1 MCGIVGYVGPKQAQ
15 DVVIE
20 GLRRLEYRG
29 YDSAGIAV
37 LHSVDGSGALAHDKR
52 AGKLAN
58 LEKAITERQLPSS
71 HTGIGHTRWAT
82 HGAPNDLNA
91 HPHQGARGRVAL
103 VHNGIIENFAELRD
117 RLEAADHVL
126 VSETDTEVAAHL
138 LELEVDAG
146 HDLTEAMQRVCRQLD
161 GAFTLVAVDSQDP
174 SRVVAARRNSPLVVG
189 LGEGENFLGSDVA
202 AFIEHTREAL
212 ELGQDQVVTIT
223 REGVSVTGFD
233 GTPAE
238 GRRYHVDWDLSA
250 AEKEGHDWFMRKEI
264 FEQPR
269 AVADSLLGRRTAH
282 GALQLDEMRLS
293 DQELRDIDKI
303 IIIAAGT
310 SFYAGMVAKYAIEH
324 WCRIPVEVELSS
336 EFRYRDPILDYS
348 TLVVAISQSGETAD
362 TLQAIRH
369 ARLQRSKVLAI
380 CNTNGSTIP
389 RESDAVIYTH
399 AGPEIAVASTKG
411 FLTQLVACY
420 LLALYLAQV
429 KGTRYGDEIAQVVE
443 QLEAIPG
450 HIDQVLARAEE
461 IYDLARAH
469 RDDRSILFLGRH
481 AGYPVA
487 LEGALKLK
495 ELAYL
500 HAEGFAAGELKHGPI
515 ALIEEGLPVLCV
527 VPPRGRDQLYDKM
540 LSGIQE
546 VRARGAH
553 TICLAEEGDDRIG
566 QYADV
571 VISLPKVPVL
581 LQPLIS
587 VVPLQLFACELATQ
601 LGHDVDQ
608 PRNLA
613 KSVTVE

>member
-1 MCGIVGYVGPKQAQ
+1 MCGIVGYVGPQQAQ
-15 DVVIE
+15 DVVVD

-29 YDSAGIAV
+29 YDSAGVALV
-37 LHSVDGSGALAHDKR
+37 ADGALAHAKR

-58 LEKAITERQLPSS
+58 LEKALADEPLPEAT
-71 HTGIGHTRWAT
+71 TGIGHTRWAT
-82 HGAPNDLNA
+82 HGAPNDVNA
-91 HPHQGARGRVAL
+91 HPHLGAEGRVAL
-103 VHNGIIENFAELRD
+103 VHNGIIENFARLRTELEDAGHELR
-117 RLEAADHVL
+117 
-126 VSETDTEVAAHL
+126 SETDTEVAAHL
-138 LELEVDAG
+138 LERAVIDGA
-146 HDLTEAMQRVCRQLD
+146 DLTVAMQQVCSRLE

-174 SRVVAARRNSPLVVG
+174 DRVVAARRSSPLVVG
-189 LGEGENFLGSDVA
+189 IGEGENFLGSDVA

-223 REGVSVTGFD
+223 RDGVSVTGFD
-233 GTPAE
+233 GAALE

-250 AEKEGHDWFMRKEI
+250 AEKDGHDWFMRKEI
-264 FEQPR
+264 HEQPR
-269 AVADSLLGRRTAH
+269 AVADSLLGRRTAA
-282 GALQLDEMRLS
+282 GDLQLDEVRLA
-293 DQELRDIDKI
+293 DEDLRDVDKI
-303 IIIAAGT
+303 IIIACGT
-310 SFYAGMVAKYAIEH
+310 SFYAGLVAKYAIEH
-324 WCRIPVEVELSS
+324 WTRIPVEVELSS
-336 EFRYRDPILDYS
+336 EFRYRDPILTHS

-369 ARLQRSKVLAI
+369 ARQQRSWVLAI

-399 AGPEIAVASTKG
+399 AGPEIGVASTKG

-429 KGTRYGDEIAQVVE
+429 KGTRYGDEIAEVMD
-443 QLEAIPG
+443 QLERMPD
-450 HIDQVLARAEE
+450 HIRTVLAKAEE
-461 IYDLARAH
+461 VYELARQHVDAT
-469 RDDRSILFLGRH
+469 SVLFLGRH

-515 ALIEEGLPVLCV
+515 ALVEEGLPVLCV
-527 VPPRGRDQLYDKM
+527 VPPRGRDQLHDKM

-546 VRARGAH
+546 VRARGAR
-553 TICLAEEGDDRIG
+553 TICLAEEGDDAITP
-566 QYADV
+566 YADV
-571 VISLPKVPVL
+571 LLTLPRVPVL
-581 LQPLIS
+581 LQPLVA
-587 VVPLQLFACELATQ
+587 VVPLQLFACELAT
-601 LGHDVDQ
+601 LMGHDVDQ